1 MRAALE
7 RGKTAVVVA
16 RAWGAGA
23 VVAATLAMLVAWRVV
38 PGGAVEVPGRE
49 GVRWVVWPLVPFVG
63 TLAVPAGVGAV
74 ERALERASP
83 VGRVGPAIGSSCL
96 LVLGAAV
103 GIAGARMAG
112 FDEFAVARNSLL
124 LHGVALAT
132 VGVGGTSLAWMPGFA
147 AGVVMWMIGT
157 SPAYV
162 ASWAVLFLP
171 GDDPAAWVVA
181 AAAFVGGVAA
191 VGVRYGRCR

>member
-1 MRAALE
+1 M
-7 RGKTAVVVA
+7 VA
-16 RAWGAGA
+16 RAWGGGA
-23 VVAATLAMLVAWRVV
+23 VVAATVAVLVAWRVV

-63 TLAVPAGVGAV
+63 TLAVPAGVAAV

-83 VGRVGPAIGSSCL
+83 VGRLRPAIGFACL

-103 GIAGARMAG
+103 GVAGARMAG
-112 FDEFAVARNSLL
+112 FDELAVARNSML

-132 VGVGGTSLAWMPGFA
+132 LGVGATSLAWMPGFA

-157 SPAYV
+157 SPGHV
-162 ASWAVLFLP
+162 AAWAVLFVP
-171 GDDPAAWVVA
+171 GDDAAAWVVA
-181 AAAFVGGVAA
+181 AVAFVGGVTA